1 MSSTGNTPQYIR
13 HIFKVNNVLQT
24 YSVYQIDE
32 VTGTKNLLTDTIR
45 IEKYFGKSNAL
56 NIDHYLRLRTTTNW
70 TTSEKVT
77 GLRPTI
83 IKDLF
88 HGNRLTVN
96 PEGKQNKTLLLFI
109 FSNDRQ
115 TLIID
120 VYRGFYPNHKGIL
133 QNIVNTYKT
142 N

>member
-13 HIFKVNNVLQT
+13 HTFKVTNVLKT
-24 YSVYQIDE
+24 YSVYQFDE

-45 IEKYFGKSNAL
+45 IEKYFSKSNAL

-70 TTSEKVT
+70 ATSEKVT
-77 GLRPTI
+77 GLRPTT
-83 IKDLF
+83 IKDFF

-96 PEGKQNKTLLLFI
+96 PEGKQNKTLLLFL

-120 VYRGFYPNHKGIL
+120 VYRGFYPNYNGIL
-133 QNIVNTYKT
+133 QNIINTYKT